1 VAEASDASGAC
12 PEAFE
17 REMGCTAAELR
28 GWLRGV
34 AAGRSLQLSDHAA
47 TIALDGGG
55 LGICWTNLP
64 PRRIALLALPR
75 LRVVFSFDGVDVQAR
90 AAFMQRFDLYTQRGG
105 G

>member
-1 VAEASDASGAC
+1 
-12 PEAFE
+12 
-17 REMGCTAAELR
+17 MGCTAAELR
-28 GWLRGV
+28 GWLHGV

-47 TIALDGGG
+47 TIALEGGVLG
-55 LGICWTNLP
+55 LSWTTLP

-75 LRVVFSFDGVDVQAR
+75 LRVGFRFEGVDVKAR